1 MKTKAIMPLQT
12 ILRQI
17 LATLTNNASDFAE
30 MYDDMAVLEERTR
43 IANVVKY
50 CSIIVS
56 NGNPVSADAE
66 VLCQGCY
73 DWLCQG
79 INSRESICVHS
90 LIKRFMIYF
99 SRNNKGVEFQ

>member
-1 MKTKAIMPLQT
+1 MAVLSVYYGVGKWNDYYTGLVYMKTKAIMPLQT

-30 MYDDMAVLEERTR
+30 MYDDMAGLEERTR

-56 NGNPVSADAE
+56 TVPMVI
-66 VLCQGCY
+66 LYLLMQ
-73 DWLCQG
+73 
-79 INSRESICVHS
+79 
-90 LIKRFMIYF
+90 KYF
-99 SRNNKGVEFQ
+99 VKGVMIGSVKG